1 MTNCAGLLP
10 ELEALAKVLEMEGDW
25 QQDAADLRQRML
37 DIFSSIA
44 ESYVKAGLNS
54 PDLQESQ
61 FANVPIMLT
70 WCHPNRQHPA
80 CSTTD

>member
-1 MTNCAGLLP
+1 MKKTSYAGLLP
-10 ELEALAKVLEMEGDW
+10 ELEALAKVLEMEEDW

-54 PDLQESQ
+54 DPKSDVSS
-61 FANVPIMLT
+61 
-70 WCHPNRQHPA
+70 NRMRWP
-80 CSTTD
+80 CT